1 MWNICWGKL
10 NLNQRVVCAFLSIA
24 EWDCDMRKLM
34 IMSLFSPELGGC
46 VMIKRQRE
54 QNDAAEGLII
64 VKKFLYILAMCIQIL
79 VFDLNPTATPSHKY
93 MFESLD

>member
-1 MWNICWGKL
+1 MLC
-10 NLNQRVVCAFLSIA
+10 VFFSIA

-34 IMSLFSPELGGC
+34 IMSLFSPALEDC

-54 QNDAAEGLII
+54 QSDAAEGLII
-64 VKKFLYILAMCIQIL
+64 VEKFLYILAICIQIL
-79 VFDLNPTATPSHKY
+79 VFDLNPTAIPSHKC